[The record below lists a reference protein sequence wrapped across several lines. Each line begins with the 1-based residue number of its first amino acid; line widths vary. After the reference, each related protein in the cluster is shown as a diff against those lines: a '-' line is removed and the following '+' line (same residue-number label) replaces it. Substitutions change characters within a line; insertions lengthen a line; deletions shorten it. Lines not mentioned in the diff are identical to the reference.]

1 MNENTVVQGL
11 NINTSA
17 GGTKGLTA
25 SGLAANVS
33 GSLLT
38 IKDVNV
44 TSAGGNAVDISA
56 GSNTNNS
63 VEYTT
68 SDQTNSPNVI
78 ASTTG
83 SALIVNTVAI
93 GTNGLTFKSITA
105 AGSANGIFLS
115 NTGNGF
121 LNVYGDGSNIAQGGN
136 NTGGTI
142 SNTTGA
148 DGATSGIGVYL
159 NNAKNI
165 TLRRMHLQGNSNF
178 AVFGNSV
185 TALKFEYNTVDGTN
199 GSNVGF
205 FEDAIQIK
213 GLFGT
218 GATDNSF
225 TNDVIKGGWRDN
237 LHIVNITATNL
248 RTAATNTPDK
258 VTITGCL
265 IRDTN
270 TGSNGND
277 NVHVRADG
285 TGNIKAD
292 ITNNT
297 IAATNGDHIQTI
309 TDETAKLQVVI
320 TGNTISGGGGGSAL
334 GEGITISGGNA
345 TPSDSTETVR
355 FNISNNTMSGTIQG
369 GAININEGSGNG
381 NWQGQVDT
389 NTIGTIANSCSG
401 ASQSSGIRL
410 ENHSKGTLTGILNN
424 NHINQTCG
432 AGGGIS
438 LSAGDSTASGLGNG
452 PLNA

>member
-1 MNENTVVQGL
+1 PPAGTIARPTLSNNATTANGMRPTIRGTVTMKENTVVEGL

-17 GGTKGLTA
+17 GGTKGITA
-25 SGLAANVS
+25 SGLTAGTS
-33 GSLLT
+33 GTLLT
-38 IKDVNV
+38 IKDVSV
-44 TSAGGNAVDISA
+44 TTAGGNAVDISA
-56 GSNTNNS
+56 ASNTNNS

-68 SDQTNSPNVI
+68 SDQTNSPNVLV
-78 ASTTG
+78 STTG
-83 SALIVNTVAI
+83 TALIVNTVAI

-121 LNVYGDGSNIAQGGN
+121 LNVYGDGSNTAQGGN

-205 FEDAIQIK
+205 FEDAIQIN

-218 GATDNSF
+218 AATDNSF
-225 TNDVIKGGWRDN
+225 TSDVIKGGWRDN
-237 LHIVNITATNL
+237 LHIVNITATN
-248 RTAATNTPDK
+248 ASINTPDK

-320 TGNTISGGGGGSAL
+320 TNNTLSGGGGGSAL
-334 GEGITISGGNA
+334 GQCINLSGGNA
-345 TPSDSTETVR
+345 SPSDSTEIV
-355 FNISNNTMSGTIQG
+355 
-369 GAININEGSGNG
+369 
-381 NWQGQVDT
+381 
-389 NTIGTIANSCSG
+389 
-401 ASQSSGIRL
+401 
-410 ENHSKGTLTGILNN
+410 
-424 NHINQTCG
+424 
-432 AGGGIS
+432 
-438 LSAGDSTASGLGNG
+438 
-452 PLNA
+452 